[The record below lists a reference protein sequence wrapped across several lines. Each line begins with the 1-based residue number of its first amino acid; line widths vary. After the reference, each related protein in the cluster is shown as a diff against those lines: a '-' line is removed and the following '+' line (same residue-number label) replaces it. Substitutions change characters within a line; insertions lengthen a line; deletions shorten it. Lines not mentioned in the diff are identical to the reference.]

1 MPTRTFPTPFPLQPP
16 ADLPATRPDLV
27 RAAHALSVDYAKH
40 ERFVDDR
47 ELQALGHALWDA
59 LAAADPSLP
68 ARFDAARAAAG
79 TLVLPLIVES
89 DSPAVLR
96 LPWETLHHP
105 RHGFLG
111 LSLIH
116 I

>member
-79 TLVLPLIVES
+79 TLVCSAILQNCATAIE
-89 DSPAVLR
+89 
-96 LPWETLHHP
+96 
-105 RHGFLG
+105 
-111 LSLIH
+111 
-116 I
+116 